1 MSRMPNLPVDSM
13 CEKVSD
19 SDAEIVRKAF
29 RKSGDLRATKPFKR
43 ATTLF
48 EGQCNYVWRMLCY
61 DYCDFHPHCCM
72 PVTADFDISAAL
84 YNSMDRD
91 ERWEFVKKE
100 KERLDEVVKLAE
112 SALSVLAQA
121 GALRWARAFGMV

>member
-1 MSRMPNLPVDSM
+1 
-13 CEKVSD
+13 
-19 SDAEIVRKAF
+19 
-29 RKSGDLRATKPFKR
+29 
-43 ATTLF
+43 
-48 EGQCNYVWRMLCY
+48 
-61 DYCDFHPHCCM
+61 M